1 MKPGTSHWRV
11 ELDRLKGSGAP
22 ADRPFITVSFA
33 VSDDLCLSGTRG
45 SPTRIS
51 GEAALQVTH
60 ELRTAHDA
68 LLVGIGTVLSDD
80 PILTTRL
87 VPGRSPIRVVLD
99 SRLRLPAD
107 ARVLRS
113 TPEPT
118 LLMTTAQASAAREEM
133 LREAGAEVV
142 RVGASTQGVALPAA
156 LAALHARGVKSVM
169 VEGGVAVLESFFEA
183 GLIDF
188 LTVTVS
194 PQRLDSPT
202 AVRLGPLARAALA
215 SWKMSPEALGVD
227 TLFKGT
233 FRPAVKAAS

>member
-11 ELDRLKGSGAP
+11 ELDRLKSGAPP
-22 ADRPFITVSFA
+22 ADRPFVTVSFA
-33 VSDDLCLSGTRG
+33 VSDDLCLSATRG
-45 SPTRIS
+45 APTRIS
-51 GEAALQVTH
+51 SPAALQATH

-80 PILTTRL
+80 PVLTTRL
-87 VPGRSPIRVVLD
+87 VPGPSPMRVVLD

-113 TPEPT
+113 TPEPM
-118 LLMTTAQASAAREEM
+118 LLVTTALASEAREEL
-133 LREAGAEVV
+133 LREAGAQVV
-142 RVGASTQGVALPAA
+142 RVGASTKGVALPAA

-169 VEGGVAVLESFFEA
+169 VEGGVEVLESVFEA

-188 LTVTVS
+188 LMVTVS
-194 PQRLDSPT
+194 PQRLDNPA
-202 AVRLGPLARAALA
+202 AVHLGPLARAALA
-215 SWKMSPEALGVD
+215 SWKTSPELIGAD
-227 TLFKGT
+227 TMFKGS